1 MMKKIKTT
9 EIGRIGEDE
18 AVRFLK
24 KQGFK
29 ILGRNVHIS
38 HNEIDVIALL
48 KKQKIIAFVEVKT
61 RSVDEKLYSAYGTPA
76 TAVTKDKQ
84 QRTLIAAKSYLREN
98 SKFYD
103 YQPRFDVFEVYLDKE
118 NMRILKTNYIENA
131 FGV

>member
-1 MMKKIKTT
+1 MKKIKTT